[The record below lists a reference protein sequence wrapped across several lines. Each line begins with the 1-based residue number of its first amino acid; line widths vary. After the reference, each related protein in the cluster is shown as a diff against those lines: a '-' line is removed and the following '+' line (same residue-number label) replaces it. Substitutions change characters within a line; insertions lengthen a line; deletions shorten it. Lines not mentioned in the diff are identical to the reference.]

1 MDSCL
6 LEVLEGR
13 QELTNEKELEII
25 QTKVRDVLG
34 PLGRLWSVMEEVK
47 KAARK
52 IQSNTSSNW
61 PKRSYFCCVLSK

>member
-1 MDSCL
+1 MDSCFL
-6 LEVLEGR
+6 KVLEGR

-52 IQSNTSSNW
+52 FQSKTSPTGRKDCIFVVS
-61 PKRSYFCCVLSK
+61 

>member
-6 LEVLEGR
+6 LKVLEGR

-52 IQSNTSSNW
+52 FQSKTSPTGRKDRIFLVS
-61 PKRSYFCCVLSK
+61 

>member
-6 LEVLEGR
+6 LKVLEGR

-52 IQSNTSSNW
+52 FQSKTSPTGRKDRIFVVS
-61 PKRSYFCCVLSK
+61 